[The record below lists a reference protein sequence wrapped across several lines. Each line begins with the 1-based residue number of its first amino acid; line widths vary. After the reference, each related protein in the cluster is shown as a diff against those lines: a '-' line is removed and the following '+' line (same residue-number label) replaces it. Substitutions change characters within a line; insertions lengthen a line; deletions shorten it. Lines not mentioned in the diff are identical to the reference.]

1 MLAEYS
7 IPFLSDLPWQ
17 EITTLTGGIIILLLK
32 VSDTKLKK
40 ILSETRTNGGS
51 SLKDQL
57 NKIER
62 KLEHVNLSIETGQNL
77 SNKPMFKADKD
88 GECVWANTVYSR
100 ITGRT
105 MEELKGAGWINIIC
119 KHDLE
124 RVVKEWEFAIHKKI
138 IFQSEFCI
146 TTGKDNKRFKVA
158 MTAHPILYDHELL
171 GYLGTWESIEEL
183 K

>member
-1 MLAEYS
+1 MLANSTS
-7 IPFLSDLPWQ
+7 IFTGLPWQ
-17 EITTLTGGIIILLLK
+17 EIMTLVGGVIILLLK

-40 ILSETRTNGGS
+40 ILAETRTNGGA
-51 SLKDQL
+51 SLRDQL

-77 SNKPMFKADKD
+77 SNKPMFKADAQGD
-88 GECVWANTVYSR
+88 CIWANTVYSR
-100 ITGRT
+100 ITGKT
-105 MEELKGAGWINIIC
+105 MEELKGSGWINIIC
-119 KHDLE
+119 KQDLE
-124 RVVKEWEFAIHKKI
+124 RVVKEWEFAIRKKI

-146 TTGKDNKRFKVA
+146 TAGKDGKRFKVS

-171 GYLGTWESIEEL
+171 GYLGTWESIAEL